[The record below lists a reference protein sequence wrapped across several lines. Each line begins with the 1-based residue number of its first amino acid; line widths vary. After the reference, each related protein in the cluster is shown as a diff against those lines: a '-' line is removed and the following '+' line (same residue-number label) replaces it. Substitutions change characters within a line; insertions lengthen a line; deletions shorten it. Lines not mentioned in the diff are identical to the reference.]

1 MASLDQLER
10 FVLSVRLDSF
20 KAAAEQLY
28 VSPQTVSKSVHD
40 LEREWKT
47 FLFEPTP
54 RSLNLTSVGSAV
66 YRYAADILENFDEID
81 RIVAEGDS
89 PKVSAGSIRVAACS
103 SPFRGSVF
111 KAQDF
116 EPFKRQYPR
125 VSLEV
130 SYHPAPSCLDMLQ
143 SGLVDAAIVVGK
155 PDSVDFCCSKIRSCL
170 VHLMVA
176 RKHPLAHFERV
187 SLLDLNYTAVAL
199 PYDIG
204 YCYRMLVEK
213 AAASGASLRFESLEM
228 EKDSHDDFIQDR
240 DGGIFVFPDEELAR
254 SYPRAKIVQFNAT
267 DQVVA
272 PFYFVWRA
280 GVESSLLALLLRY
293 LQLRS

>member
-81 RIVAEGDS
+81 RIIAEDDS
-89 PKVSAGSIRVAACS
+89 PKVSAGAIRVAACS
-103 SPFRGSVF
+103 SPLRGSVF

-125 VSLEV
+125 VSLQV
-130 SYHPAPSCLDMLQ
+130 SYHSAPSCLDMLR

-155 PDSVDFCCSKIRSCL
+155 PDSVEFCSSKIRSSL

-176 RKHPLAHFERV
+176 RKHPLAHFDRV
-187 SLLDLNYTAVAL
+187 SLSDLCDTAVAL
-199 PYDIG
+199 PYDVG
-204 YCYRMLVEK
+204 YCYRTLVDK
-213 AAASGASLRFESLEM
+213 AVSSGVSLRFESLEM
-228 EKDSHDDFIQDR
+228 EKDAHLDFIGDR
-240 DGGIFVFPDEELAR
+240 KGGVLVFPDEELEKT
-254 SYPRAKIVQFNAT
+254 YPRAKIVPFNAT

-272 PFYFVWRA
+272 PFYLVWRA
-280 GVESSLLALLLRY
+280 DDQSSLIALLLRY
-293 LQLRS
+293 LQLRG